1 MHEYWHVILESL
13 IETAK
18 ILPFLFIIYYVIEL
32 IEYKQAIKIQNS
44 TLLKGDAS
52 PIFGSLLGCVPQC
65 GFSVIST
72 DLFNKGFISVGAL
85 IAVYIATSDEAL
97 PIMLSH
103 PSKAPWLF
111 ALIAIK
117 IALGII
123 VGYLAIF
130 LHKIIF
136 KNKKPYIDKSNSNAH
151 LHESHNHHD
160 YHGSLE
166 TNKHENHNHHDDED
180 EDDEN
185 DIGDGCCHH
194 HVRTK
199 TFDWLHPLLHCVK
212 IAIFI
217 LSLNV
222 LFGFLTHIWVGEE
235 NLMNFLQGSKPTQP
249 LLAVLIGLIPNCAS
263 SVALAELFV
272 MGGLSFGALVA
283 GLSVNAGL
291 GLIMLIRKNKNWK
304 EVLFVLIMLIVPSL
318 ITGYALLWI

>member
-1 MHEYWHVILESL
+1 MHEYLHVILESA
-13 IETAK
+13 IDVAK
-18 ILPFLFIIYYVIEL
+18 VLPFLFIIYYLIEL

-44 TLLKGDAS
+44 KLLKGEAS

-103 PSKAPWLF
+103 PDKLPWFF

-117 IALGII
+117 IVLGIF
-123 VGYLAIF
+123 VGYLAMA
-130 LHKIIF
+130 LHKLFF
-136 KNKKPYIDKSNSNAH
+136 KNTYINDNKNQEDAH
-151 LHESHNHHD
+151 HHNHDEHSHKEDNHD
-160 YHGSLE
+160 EHNDEE
-166 TNKHENHNHHDDED
+166 TEE
-180 EDDEN
+180 
-185 DIGDGCCHH
+185 IGLADGCCHH

-199 TFDWLHPLLHCVK
+199 SFDWLHPLMHCVK

-217 LSLNV
+217 LILNV
-222 LFGFLTHIWVGEE
+222 LFGFLTHIWVGEQ
-235 NLMNFLQGSKPTQP
+235 NLLNFLNSSKPAQP
-249 LLAVLIGLIPNCAS
+249 ILAVLIGLIPNCAS

-291 GLIMLIRKNKNWK
+291 GLIMLIKKNKSWK
-304 EVLFVLIMLIVPSL
+304 EVLFILIMLIVPSIL
-318 ITGYALLWI
+318 AGYALLWI

>member
-1 MHEYWHVILESL
+1 MLEYLHVILESA
-13 IETAK
+13 IDVAK

-32 IEYKQAIKIQNS
+32 IEYKHAIKIQNS
-44 TLLKGDAS
+44 KLLKGEAS

-65 GFSVIST
+65 GFSVVST
-72 DLFNKGFISVGAL
+72 DLFNKGYISVGAL

-103 PSKAPWLF
+103 PSKLPWLI
-111 ALIAIK
+111 ALVAIK
-117 IALGII
+117 IVLGIF
-123 VGYLAIF
+123 VGYLAIL
-130 LHKIIF
+130 LHKVLF
-136 KNKKPYIDKSNSNAH
+136 KNKKNLAVEESEKLHDEKAKENNKRVHNAH
-151 LHESHNHHD
+151 NHEDHD
-160 YHGSLE
+160 E
-166 TNKHENHNHHDDED
+166 ED
-180 EDDEN
+180 ETELSE
-185 DIGDGCCHH
+185 GCCHH

-199 TFDWLHPLLHCVK
+199 SFDWLHPLLHCIK

-217 LSLNV
+217 FALNV
-222 LFGFLTHIWVGEE
+222 LFGFVTHIWVGEE
-235 NLMNFLQGSKPTQP
+235 NLISFLTASKPVQP
-249 LLAVLIGLIPNCAS
+249 ILAVLIGLIPNCAS

-304 EVLFVLIMLIVPSL
+304 EVLFILVMLIVPSL